1 MVGLFQMRN
10 HGAHLNVVVI
20 RQGAGL
26 WCSVCTC
33 RLQSLLVPFY
43 YDYLQVYFLCL
54 WGPGCLSPP
63 QTAPTPGWGTSLQD
77 SLGWAAP
84 RGGGT
89 TDTDAPATVGQ
100 LITRALGPEAG
111 ALGSLPGFAAS

>member
-1 MVGLFQMRN
+1 MVQCL
-10 HGAHLNVVVI
+10 HVPAAVS
-20 RQGAGL
+20 A
-26 WCSVCTC
+26 CSFLL
-33 RLQSLLVPFY
+33 RLP
-43 YDYLQVYFLCL
+43 
-54 WGPGCLSPP
+54 PGVFPLPLGSWLPL
-63 QTAPTPGWGTSLQD
+63 TTPGSTHPRMGDSLQD